1 MLAQKTKQEVVSE
14 FRCAEIL
21 RAAGKVVAQTGF
33 DAATVDEIAA
43 AAGLAKA
50 TLYTYFPSKRD
61 LYLGAVKREIAQL
74 IGLARQR
81 MEAAPT
87 TPEKIRA
94 FIAALV
100 WFAEQ
105 NRDGLALFFVEPA
118 SLLPGC
124 FHKEWKHLHAQQTQ
138 LLETVL
144 QQGAREGSIRPVDA
158 AGVAFLIYDLT
169 RAWITHRRL
178 GWSKS
183 TADEG
188 IQCLFDLLWDG
199 LSVSRDPAN
208 REEAACIRSC

>member
-1 MLAQKTKQEVVSE
+1 MLGRKTKQEVVSE

-21 RAAGKVVAQTGF
+21 RAAGKVFARTGF
-33 DAATVDEIAA
+33 EAATVDEIAA

-74 IGLARQR
+74 IGLARHGI
-81 MEAAPT
+81 EAAPT

-100 WFAEQ
+100 RFAEH
-105 NRDGLALFFVEPA
+105 NRDGLALFFAEPA
-118 SLLPGC
+118 SLLPGGC
-124 FHKEWKHLHAQQTQ
+124 HKEFKHLHAQQTQ
-138 LLETVL
+138 LLEAVL
-144 QQGAREGSIRPVDA
+144 QQGAREGSIRRVDA
-158 AGVAFLIYDLT
+158 GEVAFLIYDLT

-183 TADEG
+183 SPDEG
-188 IQCLFDLLWDG
+188 IQCLFDLLWNG

-208 REEAACIRSC
+208 HGEEACIRSC

>member
-1 MLAQKTKQEVVSE
+1 MLGRKTKQEVVSE

-21 RAAGKVVAQTGF
+21 RAAGKVFARTGF
-33 DAATVDEIAA
+33 EAATVDEIAA

-50 TLYTYFPSKRD
+50 TLYAYFPSKRD
-61 LYLGAVKREIAQL
+61 LYLGAVKREIGQL
-74 IGLARQR
+74 ISLARR
-81 MEAAPT
+81 GIEAAPT

-100 WFAEQ
+100 RFAEQ
-105 NRDGLALFFVEPA
+105 NRDGLALFFAEPA

-124 FHKEWKHLHAQQTQ
+124 FHKELKHLHAQQTR
-138 LLETVL
+138 LLEAVL

-158 AGVAFLIYDLT
+158 AEVAFLIYDLT
-169 RAWITHRRL
+169 RAWVAHRRL

-183 TADEG
+183 SAEEG

-208 REEAACIRSC
+208 REEEACIRSC